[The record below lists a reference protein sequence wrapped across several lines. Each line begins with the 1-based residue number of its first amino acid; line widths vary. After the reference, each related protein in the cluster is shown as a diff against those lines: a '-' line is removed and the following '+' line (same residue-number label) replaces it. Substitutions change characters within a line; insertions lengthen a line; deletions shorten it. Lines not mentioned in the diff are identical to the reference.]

1 MVTKRR
7 ATAIALLALSLL
19 GVGMTISSCGPD
31 PLFGPTLAPTPAITP
46 APAPTLGIGSTQVSP
61 ADGMTLLY
69 VPEGEFLMGS
79 ADSDPDATPQEK
91 PQHTVSLDA
100 FWIDQTEVTGAMY
113 ARCVAGGKCKPR
125 WCLSGPEFDQH
136 PAVCVDW
143 FNAKA
148 YCEWAGRRLPTEA
161 EWEKAARGTDD
172 RLYPWGNE
180 PATCELAVM
189 NDGSGNGCGGGSA
202 STRVGSK
209 PKGASPYGALDMA
222 GNVLCGYRRHCFNA
236 RNAVRC

>member
-7 ATAIALLALSLL
+7 DPAICFLALSLL
-19 GVGMTISSCGPD
+19 GVGMTISSCGPG
-31 PLFGPTLAPTPAITP
+31 PLFGPTLAPTLSITSTP
-46 APAPTLGIGSTQVSP
+46 TFAPTPIPTLGIGSTQVSP
-61 ADGMTLLY
+61 ADGMILLY

-91 PQHTVSLDA
+91 PQHTVYLDA
-100 FWIDQTEVTGAMY
+100 FWIDRTEVTHAMY
-113 ARCVAGGKCKPR
+113 ARCVAGGKCKPG
-125 WCLSGPEFDQH
+125 WCPTGSAFDQR

-143 FNAKA
+143 FNATA

-161 EWEKAARGTDD
+161 EWEKAARGTDG

-180 PATCELAVM
+180 RATCEVAVM
-189 NDGSGNGCGGGSA
+189 NDGSGNGCGGGSV

-222 GNVLCGYRRHCFNA
+222 GNIL
-236 RNAVRC
+236 